1 MSIQGREIH
10 LASRP
15 HGEPTPDDFAFVDVD
30 VPEPA
35 DGQVRVR
42 NLFFSVDPYMRGRM
56 NDAKSYV
63 PPFELGAV
71 MSGAAVGEVAAS
83 RADALSVGDVVLHQ
97 GGWREYAVG
106 AAKEFRRVDPS
117 AAPSPSA
124 YLGVLGSTGFTAYV
138 GLLDMARMRAGDA
151 VFVSGAA
158 GAVGSVAGQIAKL
171 RGASRVI
178 GSAGSAEKVA
188 YVTEELGFDTAFD
201 YKQGPVARQLRA
213 AAPDGIDV
221 YFDNVGGDHL
231 EAAIGAMNDFGRV
244 AACGAISSYNATE
257 PMPGPRNMFQI
268 VQKRLSIR
276 GFIIT
281 DHVDRWA
288 DAARDLAAWVR
299 AGSLTY
305 RETVVDGIDNAPDAF
320 IAMLRGA
327 NTGKMVVRLQPA

>member
-1 MSIQGREIH
+1 MSIEGREVH

-30 VPEPA
+30 VPEPG
-35 DGQVRVR
+35 DGEVQVR

-56 NDAKSYV
+56 RDAKSYV

-71 MSGAAVGEVAAS
+71 MSGAAVGEVVAS
-83 RADALSVGDVVLHQ
+83 RTDALAVGDVVVHQ

-106 AAKEFRRVDPS
+106 GAKEFRCVDPS
-117 AAPSPSA
+117 AVPSPSA
-124 YLGVLGSTGFTAYV
+124 YLGVLGSTGLTAYV
-138 GLLDMARMRAGDA
+138 GLLDMAQMREGDA
-151 VFVSGAA
+151 VFVSAAA

-188 YVTEELGFDTAFD
+188 YISGELGFDAAFD
-201 YKQGPVARQLRA
+201 YKQGPVATQLRT
-213 AAPDGIDV
+213 AAPDGVDV

-231 EAAIGAMNDFGRV
+231 EAAIGAMNDFGRI

-257 PMPGPRNMFQI
+257 PPPGPRNLFQI

-276 GFIIT
+276 GFIIL

-288 DAARDLAAWVR
+288 DATRDLAAWVR
-299 AGSLTY
+299 DGSITY
-305 RETVVDGIDNAPDAF
+305 RETFVDGIDNAPDAF
-320 IAMLRGA
+320 ISMLRGA
-327 NTGKMVVRLQPA
+327 NTGKMVVSL